1 MVKKILVALDGSDLA
16 EQAIPAALELAAATN
31 AEVILAG
38 VVVAP
43 ERWPSSTMPHESL
56 GDEREYAEFYL
67 ASVADTVR
75 KKKVKTH
82 IRVDTGR
89 AAETLV
95 AIADDEAADLIAMTT
110 HGRSG
115 LTRWILGSVA
125 DRVLHTSRIP
135 VLLVDA
141 RADSKVTGGQFK
153 HILVP
158 LDGSETA
165 ESALPFVRRLAA
177 DLKASIV
184 LEGVVVPTAAL
195 YAGTFVPSSPPAL
208 QEIEA
213 GSREYLGGVAAKI
226 KKAGLTVSTRVD
238 VGYAAETI
246 LEAASETG
254 AGLIALCTHGR
265 SGPERWIRGS
275 VADAIIRH
283 ADRPCLVLPAPRARD
298 TKDAEEEQQ
307 VLVASVPIA
316 GNTVVP
322 PPTMRETP
330 AVATETKA
338 HAPTA
343 RPHRPEKSPGR

>member
-1 MVKKILVALDGSDLA
+1 VS
-16 EQAIPAALELAAATN
+16 ELAAATN
-31 AEVILAG
+31 AEVILAA

-43 ERWPSSTMPHESL
+43 ERWPSSTAPHESL
-56 GDEREYAEFYL
+56 GDERDYAEFYL
-67 ASVADTVR
+67 SSVADRVR
-75 KKKVKTH
+75 NKKVKVR
-82 IRVDTGR
+82 IRVGAGR

-95 AIADDEAADLIAMTT
+95 AMTDDEAADLVAMTT

-115 LTRWILGSVA
+115 FTRWILGSVA

-141 RADSKVTGGQFK
+141 REDKKVTGGQFK
-153 HILVP
+153 RILVP
-158 LDGSETA
+158 LDGSDIA
-165 ESALPFVRRLAA
+165 ESALPFVKRLAA

-195 YAGTFVPSSPPAL
+195 YAGTLLPSSPPAL
-208 QEIEA
+208 PEIEA
-213 GSREYLGGVAAKI
+213 GSREYLRGVAAKI
-226 KKAGLTVSTRVD
+226 KKEGLTVATRVD

-275 VADAIIRH
+275 VADSIIRH
-283 ADRPCLVLPAPRARD
+283 ADRPCLVFPAPRARD
-298 TKDAEEEQQ
+298 PEHAEEVQQ
-307 VLVASVPIA
+307 ILVASVPIA

-330 AVATETKA
+330 VVATDPKA
-338 HAPTA
+338 SAPKV
-343 RPHRPEKSPGR
+343 RPHRPERSPGR